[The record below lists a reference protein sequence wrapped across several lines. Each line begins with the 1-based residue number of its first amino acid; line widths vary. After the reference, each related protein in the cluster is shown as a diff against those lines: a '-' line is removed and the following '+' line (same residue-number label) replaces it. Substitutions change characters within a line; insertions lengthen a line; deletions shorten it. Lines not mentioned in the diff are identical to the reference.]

1 MPVKTAIGK
10 GSKISTPA
18 AGTLKRASPA
28 ISGLISTRSKLAN
41 SKSESTNR
49 TESSLPTEI
58 VALIDFNRVYG
69 ESFHL
74 TQYGEYFEALSSIHS
89 ITTEDV
95 KYVVDKSIENDP
107 AGLWA
112 SLKEGTD
119 KSVADAEDFIEDLA
133 NLLDKVE
140 QAEISLDINRS
151 NDSDLQAAAVE
162 YLQPKLKKYEQPAEN
177 RSFQTRD
184 FYALGSTWAGE
195 QSLQSLLTDIRYS
208 ITRED
213 HPEYKTQI
221 IDALSHKK
229 SNDLNE
235 GTHWSTLGRVSA
247 NPSDRLIAFATS
259 LSQVMSLSVGIER
272 LRSDSISSRIAF
284 DPNNLSAIFE
294 GTKRGDSIPF
304 AGKLSSKMG
313 PGVVSLSLL
322 QFNSRNGK
330 TVVPVALRDPSN
342 EKFTSGPTTMVRDA
356 LQQGDY
362 EFSDFSDYCAQ
373 FENSRV
379 DIERYTE
386 LLVGQCDTSNVLTP
400 IEIMRTVIKHFIK
413 ALELAESDDRAQYEL
428 MVFKKSNSGSGTLT
442 AVLKQFILRSA
453 TRTKTVQ
460 LESGTSSSAN
470 GDESKYKISLSTS
483 KTSKGEALKE
493 DAEVT
498 TTQVEDKS
506 PKTLTRIIE
515 RLASASPTSDE
526 MAEGAYNTLSNV
538 AADGPPTKQEINAS
552 IKELKEALK
561 RYDERLI
568 AGYVLI
574 ATGIYA
580 IAGAIEVASALGKIE
595 QTKARIETLTSV
607 LANSPKYDKK
617 DTVTKYLR
625 DMTLTPDGTVVSSLV
640 NAYNEILNFAVSK
653 LPEGRTM
660 TLGDGTTRFGNFDEL
675 SLMSLLVEMFVLMS
689 SSINAS
695 ISKDSL
701 GNMLLIGMDAPTFRS
716 MKIDLLSLV
725 PDSDEFL
732 VDSITCDDA
741 PDVKTAT
748 SKLYDDIKKYQNRQ
762 AFLSAYSTV
771 LKKSKDDLV
780 AGVKDLLG
788 SPGRRNR
795 LDNALGR
802 KLMSTISSQ
811 QVIYR
816 RYLLDKYRPAQEA
829 GYLPA
834 CVVYSDNDN
843 IALKRL
849 IMSARFSSRKSENI
863 RIAFAA
869 VPINT
874 ISDSIPYVNE
884 LLGDVNYSGFL
895 ELSVRKKDEE
905 LDDLIFKDLTY
916 LFDQGLYVVPGS
928 LLSLKTTKRQPS
940 VDAAL
945 ELAKQCRYRLY
956 SKSGY
961 EDLDYQQLR
970 NHSRYSK
977 LNSQKKDEIA
987 KNAITSYLLEL
998 YTFKVT
1004 GSVFDESVSLELD
1017 DSVSAAGQSALV
1029 SIARLQLNDL
1039 KLPNESQI
1047 NGLFSNGELDFS
1059 FDDGILTSGDKE
1071 LISSLTDSYI
1081 MKSETPIDRLTAT
1094 PAFDRI
1100 FAVAFDPD
1108 DFVIDESQ
1116 TVKSYGSVGRAMIN
1130 SLQQASLLVKE
1141 NGDTRIIPRDPQSG
1155 GFSIASFTCQFAP
1168 HTLNSNGDS
1177 ILKLLNSK
1185 KEKKPS
1191 VSSDKLSAQSKL
1203 NNIQASTKSFTFS
1216 KTKR

>member
-18 AGTLKRASPA
+18 AGTLKRASLA
-28 ISGLISTRSKLAN
+28 ISGLISTRSKLAS

-95 KYVVDKSIENDP
+95 KYVVDKSIESDS
-107 AGLWA
+107 AGLWT

-140 QAEISLDINRS
+140 RAEISLDINRS

-177 RSFQTRD
+177 RSYQTRN

-221 IDALSHKK
+221 IETLSHKK
-229 SNDLNE
+229 SNDLNKPE
-235 GTHWSTLGRVSA
+235 HWEILGRVSTS
-247 NPSDRLIAFATS
+247 PSERLIAFATS

-294 GTKRGDSIPF
+294 GTKRGDPIPF
-304 AGKLSSKMG
+304 AGKLSSKIG

-330 TVVPVALRDPSN
+330 TVIPVALHDPSN

-362 EFSDFSDYCAQ
+362 EFSDFSDYCTQ

-386 LLVGQCDTSNVLTP
+386 LLVGQCDVSNALTP

-413 ALELAESDDRAQYEL
+413 ALELAETDDRARYEL
-428 MVFKKSNSGSGTLT
+428 MVFKKSASGSSLSSF
-442 AVLKQFILRSA
+442 LKQSILRSA

-460 LESGTSSSAN
+460 LESSVSSFTN
-470 GDESKYKISLSTS
+470 GDESNYKTSLSTS

-506 PKTLTRIIE
+506 PKTLARIIE
-515 RLASASPTSDE
+515 RIISASPTSDVI
-526 MAEGAYNTLSNV
+526 AEGMYNALSDV
-538 AADGPPTKQEINAS
+538 ATDGPPTKQEINAR
-552 IKELKEALK
+552 IKELKEDLK
-561 RYDERLI
+561 RYDERLVYGI
-568 AGYVLI
+568 ALI
-574 ATGIYA
+574 VTGVYA
-580 IAGAIEVASALGKIE
+580 IPGAIEVATAQGKIE
-595 QTKARIETLTSV
+595 QTKARIEKLTSA
-607 LANSPKYDKK
+607 LANVPEYDKK

-660 TLGDGTTRFGNFDEL
+660 TLLDGTTRFGNFDEL
-675 SLMSLLVEMFVLMS
+675 GLMSLLVEMFSLMS

-701 GNMLLIGMDAPTFRS
+701 GNMLLIGMDAPTARS
-716 MKIDLLSLV
+716 MKIDLLALV
-725 PDSDEFL
+725 PDSEEFAI
-732 VDSITCDDA
+732 DSITCDDV
-741 PDVKTAT
+741 PDVKAAM
-748 SKLYDDIKKYQNRQ
+748 SKLYSDIKNYQNRQ
-762 AFLSAYSTV
+762 AFLSAYSSV

-795 LDNALGR
+795 LDNGLGR

-816 RYLLDKYRPAQEA
+816 RYLLDKYRPVQEA

-849 IMSARFSSRKSENI
+849 IMSARFSSRKSENT

-874 ISDSIPYVNE
+874 ISDSVPYVNE
-884 LLGDVNYSGFL
+884 LLGNVNYSGFL

-916 LFDQGLYVVPGS
+916 LFDQNLYVVPGS
-928 LLSLKTTKRQPS
+928 LLSLKTTKRQPNA
-940 VDAAL
+940 DASL

-956 SKSGY
+956 DKSGY

-987 KNAITSYLLEL
+987 KNSITSYLLEL

-1017 DSVSAAGQSALV
+1017 DSVSAAGKSALV
-1029 SIARLQLNDL
+1029 SVSGLRINDL

-1047 NGLFSNGELDFS
+1047 NGLLSNGELDFS

-1071 LISSLTDSYI
+1071 LISSLTDSYL

-1116 TVKSYGSVGRAMIN
+1116 TVKSYGSIGRAMIK
-1130 SLQQASLLVKE
+1130 SLQRASLLVRE
-1141 NGDTRIIPRDPQSG
+1141 NGDMRVIPRDPQSG
-1155 GFSIASFTCQFAP
+1155 GFSIASFTCQFVP
-1168 HTLNSNGDS
+1168 HTLNSDGDS

-1203 NNIQASTKSFTFS
+1203 NNIQASTKSFTPS